1 MSERGPSGER
11 FFLDTNIAVYC
22 FDSSAPRKQEAAK
35 ELVTHAASSGLGVV
49 SYQVLQ
55 EFCNVAS
62 NSRRLTLDNER
73 TMAYVS
79 LLLEPMNKVAASV
92 ALLDAALSLRAQY
105 SFSFYDSLII
115 AAAQQAHCTTLY
127 SEDMQHAQRVGSL
140 RIVNPFLLVA
150 NEPEVRNQKYGS

>member
-1 MSERGPSGER
+1 MSPSVPSGER

-22 FDSSAPRKQEAAK
+22 FDASAPRKQEAAK
-35 ELVTHAASSGLGVV
+35 ELVAHAASSGLGVV

-62 NSRRLTLDNER
+62 NSRRLTLDTER

-79 LLLEPMNKVAASV
+79 LLLEPMNRVAASV
-92 ALLDAALSLRAQY
+92 ALLEAALSLRAQY

-115 AAAQQAHCTTLY
+115 AAAQQANCTTLY

-150 NEPEVRNQKYGS
+150 NEPEVRLSKA

>member
-22 FDSSAPRKQEAAK
+22 FDSSAPRKQEVAK
-35 ELVTHAASSGLGVV
+35 ELVAHAASSGLGVV

-92 ALLDAALSLRAQY
+92 ALLEAALSLRAQY

-115 AAAQQAHCTTLY
+115 AAAHQANCTALY

-150 NEPEVRNQKYGS
+150 NEPEVCLGVS